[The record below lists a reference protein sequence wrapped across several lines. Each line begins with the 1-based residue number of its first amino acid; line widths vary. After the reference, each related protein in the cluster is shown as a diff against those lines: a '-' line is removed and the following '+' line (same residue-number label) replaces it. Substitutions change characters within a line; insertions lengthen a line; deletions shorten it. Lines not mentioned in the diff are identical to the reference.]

1 MQKIK
6 YITNEK
12 GKRTGLILNLPENQ
26 PKNTDKLIKLQI
38 FLMQIFFKPLKNET
52 LKNIN
57 MLVSDYLTK
66 NDFESDTHF
75 LELIEDIED
84 ISDIDSLS
92 KEEVISY
99 EKLKENLK
107 KSNII

>member
-12 GKRTGLILNLPENQ
+12 GKRTALILDLPEEQ

-52 LKNIN
+52 LKTIN

-66 NDFESDTHF
+66 NNFESDTHF
-75 LELIEDIED
+75 SELIEDIED
-84 ISDIDSLS
+84 ISDIDLVAN
-92 KEEVISY
+92 EEVISF
-99 EKLKENLK
+99 EMLKENLK